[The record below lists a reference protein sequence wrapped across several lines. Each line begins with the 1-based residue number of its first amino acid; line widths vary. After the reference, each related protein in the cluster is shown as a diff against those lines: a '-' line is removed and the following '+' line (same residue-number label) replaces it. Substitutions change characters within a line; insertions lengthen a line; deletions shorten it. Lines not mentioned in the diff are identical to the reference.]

1 MKRLVLPILLVCLL
15 AFVLPA
21 AASALTYEQA
31 VDQLVA
37 SGYTTDAEDYLTSL
51 GTDPTLGFRLA
62 GTSAEHAASYYV
74 RDQLTGMGLSDVH
87 LEAVPVDAWDFKGAS
102 VSVGGK
108 TLTASSFAGVPGT
121 AGPLEAEIVYVDD
134 GTAAD
139 FDAAGDVTG
148 KIVLYDGDL
157 ENWWISM
164 VGCRGDP
171 ARSGRRRS

>member
-15 AFVLPA
+15 ALVLPA

-31 VDQLVA
+31 IDQLVA

-51 GTDPTLGFRLA
+51 GTDPILGFRLA

-74 RDQLTGMGLSDVH
+74 RDQLTGMGLSDVR

-102 VSVGGK
+102 VSLGGK
-108 TLTASSFAGVPGT
+108 TFTASSFAGVPGT
-121 AGPLEAEIVYVDD
+121 AGPLEAEIVYVGN

-139 FDAAGDVTG
+139 STPPVT
-148 KIVLYDGDL
+148 
-157 ENWWISM
+157 S
-164 VGCRGDP
+164 R
-171 ARSGRRRS
+171 ARSCSTTASSTPGGSAWSAPRRPCAARWARS